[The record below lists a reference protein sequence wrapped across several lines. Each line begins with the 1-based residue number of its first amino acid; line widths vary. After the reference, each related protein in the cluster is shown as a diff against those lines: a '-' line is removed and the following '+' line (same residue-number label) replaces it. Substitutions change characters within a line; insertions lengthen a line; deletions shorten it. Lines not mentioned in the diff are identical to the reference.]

1 LRTPV
6 QPILGI
12 LELLHSKKTEI
23 RKQELDQS
31 LDLIIRNAYRLKHLV
46 EDILDVTRIESETL
60 VILKELLDLNDV
72 IAGIVQDTLRNQ
84 FDSKRVQILY
94 EPIEDSIHIQA
105 DKFRLSQVVNNL
117 LSNAVKFTNQ
127 NGGSIRIGI
136 GSRQIVIDSMMWLL
150 TVSRIPVSV

>member
-31 LDLIIRNAYRLKHLV
+31 LDLIIRNAYRLKRLV

-60 VILKELLDLNDV
+60 VIHKELLDLNDV
-72 IAGIVQDTLRNQ
+72 IAGIVRETISNQ

-94 EPIEDSIHIQA
+94 EPIEDSIHIKA